1 MNKTPYII
9 LRDDGDTIFYL
20 FTDSLELPE
29 ITSENVKKHMIDNY
43 WQEDFRVRDDLCEN
57 EENDT
62 IIVQY
67 FLNNKWESLEI
78 KNSEFRIKEEYED
91 ALIKYNS
98 EMDDG
103 DWDES
108 YTFQEWLS
116 DGMNKRK

>member
-78 KNSEFRIKEEYED
+78 KKFRV
-91 ALIKYNS
+91 
-98 EMDDG
+98 
-103 DWDES
+103 
-108 YTFQEWLS
+108 
-116 DGMNKRK
+116 